1 MVNLVNIVLSP
12 IAPLT
17 TSLNLS
23 LPSDTALST
32 LPQHIATRL
41 PFPNLAASALL
52 IRHQGRLL
60 HPTSTSLASL
70 QNAPLDPIFLSLALR
85 LRGGK
90 GGFGSQLRAQGGRMS
105 SRRKRGQQNLSS
117 CRDLSGRRLKA
128 VQDAKDLAEYITK
141 QPALEKKA
149 RDERRKKLE
158 AVLAQNPLQGIKMDD
173 HAYWE
178 DKERLVDN
186 VKNAVREAVESVRL
200 GGEGGTVEVLH
211 TVSVRSRGGNREIKF
226 SGFDEEYEDSS
237 EEDEDDEEDGDED
250 AEEEELEEES
260 EEDDYEGSTEEESPA
275 VEGKG
280 KEVEK

>member
-1 MVNLVNIVLSP
+1 
-12 IAPLT
+12 
-17 TSLNLS
+17 
-23 LPSDTALST
+23 
-32 LPQHIATRL
+32 
-41 PFPNLAASALL
+41 
-52 IRHQGRLL
+52 
-60 HPTSTSLASL
+60 
-70 QNAPLDPIFLSLALR
+70 
-85 LRGGK
+85 
-90 GGFGSQLRAQGGRMS
+90 MS

>member
-1 MVNLVNIVLSP
+1 
-12 IAPLT
+12 
-17 TSLNLS
+17 
-23 LPSDTALST
+23 
-32 LPQHIATRL
+32 
-41 PFPNLAASALL
+41 
-52 IRHQGRLL
+52 
-60 HPTSTSLASL
+60 
-70 QNAPLDPIFLSLALR
+70 
-85 LRGGK
+85 
-90 GGFGSQLRAQGGRMS
+90 MS

-237 EEDEDDEEDGDED
+237 EDDEDDEED
-250 AEEEELEEES
+250 EEEEES
-260 EEDDYEGSTEEESPA
+260 EEEDDYEGSTEEESLA
-275 VEGKG
+275 AEGKG